1 MIRYS
6 RTLLIAA
13 LLDAAVG
20 LAGFRGDV
28 TQVSDQQIE
37 AAIRHRL
44 VMDGRLVDAKS
55 ITVQVEQGAVTLAGT
70 VMSLEDKLLAESIVS
85 GTMVG
90 ITSLKNEI
98 TVVRP
103 VTKDDDIQKAV
114 EAALRSV
121 PALHESKLNKI
132 VALVHEG
139 DVVLKGTVENPL
151 HSRVAQRAA
160 EAVRGVV
167 SVANLLKVVGQ
178 PRPDHAIEKDVVA
191 YLQWAPH
198 ADLDRI
204 EYKVEDGIVTLKGTV
219 QHLAD
224 KYALANDIEKI
235 QGVTGVDVSQVA
247 VTKVQQSG

>member
-1 MIRYS
+1 MIRNS
-6 RTLLIAA
+6 RTLMIAA
-13 LLDAAVG
+13 LLGAAVG
-20 LAGFRGDV
+20 LVGFRGDV
-28 TQVSDQQIE
+28 TQLSDQQIE
-37 AAIRHRL
+37 AAIRQRL

-55 ITVQVEQGAVTLAGT
+55 ITVKVEQGVVTLGGT

-90 ITSLKNEI
+90 IKSLKNEI

-103 VTKDDDIQKAV
+103 VTKDDDIRKAV

-139 DVVLKGTVENPL
+139 DVVLKGTVEKPL

-167 SVANLLKVVGQ
+167 SVANLLKVVGK

-191 YLQWAPH
+191 YLQWAPY

-204 EYKVEDGIVTLKGTV
+204 EYKVEVGIVRLKGTV

-235 QGVTGVDVSQVA
+235 QGVTGVDVSQVV
-247 VTKVQQSG
+247 VTKVQQPG